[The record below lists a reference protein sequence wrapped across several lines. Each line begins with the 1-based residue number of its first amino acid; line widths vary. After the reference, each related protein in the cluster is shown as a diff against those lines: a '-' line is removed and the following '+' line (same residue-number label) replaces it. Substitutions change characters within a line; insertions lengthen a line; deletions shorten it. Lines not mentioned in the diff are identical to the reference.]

1 MSAVLGIDVSSFA
14 IDLVKLDET
23 TNEATW
29 ERLPL
34 TGKTAFDRL
43 RQVHVQM
50 HSDAWYDDCYLAA
63 IERPKT
69 RSFVSASALWP
80 VFGAVVALLPPGLL
94 VWDVPPTA
102 WRQELGL
109 PGNASKDECA
119 TAVDLLRG
127 DLAPCPT
134 TTGCDCDGECDKW
147 LTWREWP
154 QDAFDAYAVAYYA
167 RENNRR
173 AIEAA

>member
-29 ERLPL
+29 ERLTL
-34 TGKTAFDRL
+34 AGKTAFDRL

-50 HSDAWYDDCYLAA
+50 HSDAWYQDCYLAA

-69 RSFVSASALWP
+69 RSFISASALWP
-80 VFGAVVALLPPGLL
+80 VFGAVVALLPPALL

-109 PGNASKDECA
+109 AGNAVKDVCA
-119 TAVDLLRG
+119 ARAIELG
-127 DLAPCPT
+127 AYP
-134 TTGCDCDGECDKW
+134 
-147 LTWREWP
+147 EWAD
-154 QDAFDAYAVAYYA
+154 QNAYDAWAVAWYA
-167 RENNRR
+167 REVNAR